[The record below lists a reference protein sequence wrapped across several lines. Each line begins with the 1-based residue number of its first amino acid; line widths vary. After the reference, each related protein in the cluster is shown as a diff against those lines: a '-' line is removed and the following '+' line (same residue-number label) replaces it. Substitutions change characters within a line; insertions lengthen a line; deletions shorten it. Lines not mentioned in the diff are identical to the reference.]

1 MPNTFFFTVYK
12 RESCISRWSNCH
24 DEYAL
29 SHTTLVMSIT
39 VLFWWIFQRVCTK
52 CVIGGEGRR
61 ERLRVGGERDI
72 QTAKRGINN
81 YISRDS
87 CLGEKQ
93 RWRAYTSLHAR
104 WKAPRQQSAH
114 SRGPLSATLITL
126 MAGNTNVL
134 ALSTIFHVSLGSFR
148 VQTYCVNMPA
158 VVMFCLPAIVFL
170 SHVCLG
176 DDEWEAVFIEI
187 FALMIRRE
195 KWPLLTIKRPWIISY
210 YLSFSLRTNKAFSGM
225 ERKDAVSQAQVEF
238 LSSLYNSVNC
248 RHITRKLT
256 NCGAWLHTRLLFVPV
271 ITGVWELKDRF
282 EWGHWLGR
290 ADPRKIMTS
299 KNYLDF
305 ALFASFHTV
314 FTSQMLQYYAVKG
327 AYRRL

>member
-1 MPNTFFFTVYK
+1 
-12 RESCISRWSNCH
+12 
-24 DEYAL
+24 
-29 SHTTLVMSIT
+29 
-39 VLFWWIFQRVCTK
+39 
-52 CVIGGEGRR
+52 
-61 ERLRVGGERDI
+61 
-72 QTAKRGINN
+72 
-81 YISRDS
+81 
-87 CLGEKQ
+87 
-93 RWRAYTSLHAR
+93 
-104 WKAPRQQSAH
+104 
-114 SRGPLSATLITL
+114 
-126 MAGNTNVL
+126 MAGNINVL

-158 VVMFCLPAIVFL
+158 VVMFGLPACLPAIVFL

-210 YLSFSLRTNKAFSGM
+210 YLSFSLRTNKAFGRM

-238 LSSLYNSVNC
+238 LSSLYNSAYC
-248 RHITRKLT
+248 QQITWKLT
-256 NCGAWLHTRLLFVPV
+256 NGEASLHTKLLLVPV
-271 ITGVWELKDRF
+271 ITWVWELKDQF
-282 EWGHWLGR
+282 GWGHWLGR

-305 ALFASFHTV
+305 ALFASFQTL